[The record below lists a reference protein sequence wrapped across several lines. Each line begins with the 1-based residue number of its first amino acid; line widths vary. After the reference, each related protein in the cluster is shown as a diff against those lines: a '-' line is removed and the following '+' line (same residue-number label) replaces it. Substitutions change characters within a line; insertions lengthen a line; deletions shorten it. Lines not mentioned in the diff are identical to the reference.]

1 MRRLILLAF
10 IGVLL
15 VKNGTPSKNQKYP
28 SHLEWLFGLNNKQ
41 DENKEESK
49 EDNKEVNKEVNNSTV
64 CQSQECKKI
73 ARIIT
78 ESMDKTVD
86 PCDDFYEYA
95 CGNWPKHNPLPE
107 GKKTW
112 SMFASAQ
119 ENVKKQIKEIFDEGP
134 KKSDPLAVKLAKK
147 WYAVCTDTD
156 AMEKYG
162 LEPLVFTMSRI
173 GGWPLIMEPD
183 EWNEQ
188 EYSWQKV
195 DDQYVRLTGRNA
207 FHDVRVIDYGWND
220 TRKIVHIN
228 MPHMPPG
235 SYRVWGEID
244 DSEEDESDEDPSD
257 EEKQSDEQKDSQE
270 PGSENKDDNKTDPS
284 DEEKQSDEQKGS
296 QEPGSEDKDDN
307 ETDTNSNDD
316 NESDNDDDDEDDNNN
331 DDEDDN
337 DDDENDA
344 KDDDEE
350 DDEDDDN
357 DTNEQNDDDNEK
369 KKVGMKKTGKS
380 VKKIKNKNKKLGH
393 SKRMKSSTHS
403 KKYKNHKMKKE
414 RVKRRAIS
422 THVHESAE
430 EQKKSRKHQERM
442 ERLKKTLEATTPQ
455 ISTEVTIGEVDEP
468 KKYANYISKV
478 ARAIAKVR
486 GVEVSKEHMNKDIQ
500 DMIKFN
506 MKLAKITTNRSKDK
520 KMTLKDFQAWYDE
533 KKPATPNSAINW
545 VYKIGELFDEAHV
558 SIDSDLDLKIYLPNY
573 FDGLVALLDETS
585 SRTIVNYIHWNF
597 LSRIIR
603 TTTSEMRKLYNA
615 WEGKEIYGFPAR
627 WDQCTREMEM
637 SDILAYE
644 YVRNHFSD
652 EILAT
657 ASDMIDDIQKE
668 VEYQIKESDWVDE
681 DTRDFVLAKLVNMNN
696 FVGYPDWYR
705 NNTIVKRYFQ
715 GLVVG
720 NSYYENT
727 LSYDRYRKWKNLRSL
742 LRTGEEEEEE
752 EEEIFQISP
761 VMVNA
766 FFSRGDNSIALSAAD
781 FQSPLFAYDRPQVI
795 NYGIIGLIIGHEV
808 NHGFD
813 DDGHLYD
820 KNGDFV
826 EWLSAM
832 DEAYGKRAECFVEQF
847 NNYPVDKE
855 SNFKINNYGNKTA
868 GENIADTMGLEAAF
882 KAYQRR
888 ERECGKPDTV
898 LPGHEDLTTEQLF
911 FLSFANLWCEAAATN
926 NATIDDAQSD
936 VHSTGRLRVIGS
948 VSNSRD
954 FAEAYNCPVGSAMN
968 PEKKCHIW
976 K

>member
-188 EYSWQKV
+188 EYSWQK
-195 DDQYVRLTGRNA
+195 
-207 FHDVRVIDYGWND
+207 
-220 TRKIVHIN
+220 
-228 MPHMPPG
+228 
-235 SYRVWGEID
+235 
-244 DSEEDESDEDPSD
+244 
-257 EEKQSDEQKDSQE
+257 
-270 PGSENKDDNKTDPS
+270 
-284 DEEKQSDEQKGS
+284 
-296 QEPGSEDKDDN
+296 
-307 ETDTNSNDD
+307 
-316 NESDNDDDDEDDNNN
+316 
-331 DDEDDN
+331 
-337 DDDENDA
+337 
-344 KDDDEE
+344 
-350 DDEDDDN
+350 
-357 DTNEQNDDDNEK
+357 
-369 KKVGMKKTGKS
+369 
-380 VKKIKNKNKKLGH
+380 
-393 SKRMKSSTHS
+393 
-403 KKYKNHKMKKE
+403 
-414 RVKRRAIS
+414 
-422 THVHESAE
+422 
-430 EQKKSRKHQERM
+430 
-442 ERLKKTLEATTPQ
+442 
-455 ISTEVTIGEVDEP
+455 
-468 KKYANYISKV
+468 
-478 ARAIAKVR
+478 
-486 GVEVSKEHMNKDIQ
+486 
-500 DMIKFN
+500 
-506 MKLAKITTNRSKDK
+506 
-520 KMTLKDFQAWYDE
+520 
-533 KKPATPNSAINW
+533 INW